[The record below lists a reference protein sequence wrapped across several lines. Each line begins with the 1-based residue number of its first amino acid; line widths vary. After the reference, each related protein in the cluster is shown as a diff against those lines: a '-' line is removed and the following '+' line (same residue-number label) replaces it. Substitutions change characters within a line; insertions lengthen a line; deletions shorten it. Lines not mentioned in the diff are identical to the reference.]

1 MSVAGSATV
10 HESAHLHVSGE
21 ARYADDI
28 PLPANTLHG
37 AFGTSSVAHA
47 RLRSVDLSSVVAAP
61 GVAGVYAARDIPGE
75 NNCGPV
81 AHDDPILADGL
92 VQYAG
97 QAIFLVVA
105 DSHDAAR
112 RAARKARVDYD
123 TLPAILGIREA
134 IAAGSFVAPTRTILR
149 GEPLER
155 LAAAPHRM
163 QGTLELGGQD
173 HFYLEGQV
181 AVALPQ
187 EDGRMLVVSS
197 TQHPSEVQHLVARAI
212 GRRVSEVTVHCRRMG
227 GGFGGKETQAALIAC
242 AAAVAA
248 VRTARPVKLRLDRDD
263 DMVITGKRHE
273 FLADYDAGFDANG
286 RILALSLTMAS
297 RCGYSLDLSAAVND
311 RAVCHVDNAYFLEH
325 LQLVSHRCKTNTVS
339 NTAFRGFGAPQGM
352 MIIETVL
359 DDIARARGLDPLD
372 VRRLNFYGVSER
384 NVTHYGMTV
393 EDNAM
398 PRIAAELEASSDYR
412 ARREAIARHNAANQ
426 TIKRGL
432 AFTPVKFGISFNAVL
447 YNQAGALVNVYTD
460 GTVLVN
466 HGGTEMGQGLHTK
479 VLQVV
484 AHTLGVPLDT
494 VRVNTTDTSKVPN
507 TSATAASSGSDLN
520 GKAAEAAARTV
531 RSRMAE
537 LAATELGVP
546 ASQVEFIQGEVR
558 GGGAVIDFASL
569 ARKAHEQRISLSATG
584 FYRTP
589 KIFWDRTTLAG
600 RPFLYF
606 AYGAAVAEVAVD
618 TRTGENRLLRIDIL
632 HDAGR
637 SLNPAVDLGQVEGGF
652 LQGMGWLTSEELCW
666 NEHGQITTHAPSTYK
681 IPASGDWPAVANVR
695 LLENAPNVED
705 TIHRSK
711 AVGEP
716 PLMLA
721 MSVFFALRDAVAAC
735 GSGRRSPKLRAP
747 ATPEAL
753 LAALDSLAPSH
764 AMAAAAVE
772 ALR

>member
-1 MSVAGSATV
+1 MSAPGSAAV

-21 ARYADDI
+21 ARYTDDI

-37 AFGTSSVAHA
+37 AFGTSSAAHA
-47 RLRSVDLSSVVAAP
+47 RLRSVDLAAVAAAP
-61 GVAGVYAARDIPGE
+61 GVVAVYTARDIPGE
-75 NNCGPV
+75 NDCGPV
-81 AHDDPILADGL
+81 IHDDPILAPDL

-112 RAARKARVDYD
+112 RAARKAQVDYE
-123 TLPAILGIREA
+123 TLPALLGIREA
-134 IAAGSFVAPTRTILR
+134 IAAGSFVAPTRTIVR
-149 GEPLER
+149 GEPAER
-155 LAAAPHRM
+155 HAAAPHRL
-163 QGTLELGGQD
+163 QGTIELGGQD

-187 EDGRMLVVSS
+187 EDGGMLVLSS
-197 TQHPSEVQHLVARAI
+197 TQHPTEVQHLVARAL
-212 GRRVSEVTVHCRRMG
+212 GRRVHEVTVHCRRMG
-227 GGFGGKETQAALIAC
+227 GGFGGKESQAAQVAC
-242 AAAVAA
+242 AAAIAA
-248 VRTARPVKLRLDRDD
+248 VRLGRPVKIRLDRDD

-273 FLADYDAGFDANG
+273 FLADYDVGFDANG
-286 RILALSLTMAS
+286 RVLALSLTMAS
-297 RCGYSLDLSAAVND
+297 RCGYSTDLSTAVND

-325 LQLVSHRCKTNTVS
+325 LHLVSHRCKTHTVS

-352 MIIETVL
+352 MIIEGAL
-359 DDIARARGLDPLD
+359 DDIARMLGKDPLD
-372 VRRLNFYGVSER
+372 VRRANFYGVTER
-384 NVTHYGMTV
+384 NVTHYGMKV
-393 EDNAM
+393 EDNVM
-398 PRIAAELEASSDYR
+398 PRIAQELEASSDYR
-412 ARREAIARHNAANQ
+412 RRRAAIARHNAANPV
-426 TIKRGL
+426 IKRGL
-432 AFTPVKFGISFNAVL
+432 AFTPVKFGISFNATL
-447 YNQAGALVNVYTD
+447 FNQAGALVNVYTD

-479 VLQVV
+479 VTQVV
-484 AHTLGVPLDT
+484 AHAFGLPLDA

-531 RSRMAE
+531 RERLAE
-537 LAATELGVP
+537 LAATELEVSV
-546 ASQVEFIQGEVR
+546 AQVEFIEGEVR
-558 GGGAVIDFASL
+558 GGGRAIAFADL
-569 ARKAHEQRISLSATG
+569 ARKAHERRISLSSTG

-589 KIFWDRTTLAG
+589 KIFWDRATLSG
-600 RPFLYF
+600 RPFFYF

-632 HDAGR
+632 HDVGR

-666 NEHGQITTHAPSTYK
+666 NAKGQITTHAPSTYK
-681 IPASGDWPAVANVR
+681 IPASGDWPAAAHVR
-695 LLENAPNVED
+695 LLENAPNTED

-735 GSGRRSPKLRAP
+735 GSGRQSPRLRAP

-753 LAALDSLAPSH
+753 LAALDSLESSSTATT
-764 AMAAAAVE
+764 AAK
-772 ALR
+772 ALA

>member
-1 MSVAGSATV
+1 MTAGSASV

-28 PLPANTLHG
+28 ALPANALHA
-37 AFGTSSVAHA
+37 AFGVSSIAHGRIRA
-47 RLRSVDLSSVVAAP
+47 IDLAAVVSAP
-61 GVAGVYAARDIPGE
+61 GVAAVYTARDIPGE
-75 NNCGPV
+75 NDCGPV
-81 AHDDPILADGL
+81 VHDDPILADGL

-112 RAARKARVDYD
+112 RAARKARIDYEP
-123 TLPAILGIREA
+123 LPAILGIREA
-134 IAAGSFVAPTRTILR
+134 IAAGSFVAPTRTIVR
-149 GEPLER
+149 GEPLQQ
-155 LAAAPHRM
+155 LPAAPHRL

-173 HFYLEGQV
+173 HFYLQGQV

-187 EDGRMLVVSS
+187 EDGDMLVVSS
-197 TQHPSEVQHLVARAI
+197 TQHPTEVQHLVARALD
-212 GRRVSEVTVHCRRMG
+212 RRVHEVTVHCRRMG
-227 GGFGGKETQAALIAC
+227 GGFGGKESQAALIAC

-248 VRTARPVKLRLDRDD
+248 HRLARPVKLRLDRDD
-263 DMVITGKRHE
+263 DMLITGKRHE
-273 FLADYDAGFDANG
+273 FLADYDVGFDAGG

-311 RAVCHVDNAYFLEH
+311 RALCHVDNAYYLEH
-325 LQLVSHRCKTNTVS
+325 LQLVSHRCRTNTVS

-352 MIIETVL
+352 MIIESVL

-393 EDNAM
+393 EDNVIA
-398 PRIAAELEASSDYR
+398 RIAEELEAASEYR
-412 ARREAIARHNAANQ
+412 RRREAIARHNASHP
-426 TIKRGL
+426 TLKRGI
-432 AFTPVKFGISFNAVL
+432 AFTPVKFGVSFNATL
-447 YNQAGALVNVYTD
+447 FNQAGALVNVYTD

-479 VLQVV
+479 VVQVV
-484 AHTLGVPLDT
+484 AHALGVPQDA
-494 VRVNTTDTSKVPN
+494 VRVNATDTSKVPN

-520 GKAAEAAARTV
+520 GKAAEAAALAV
-531 RSRMAE
+531 RER
-537 LAATELGVP
+537 LAALAAAEFGI
-546 ASQVEFIQGEVR
+546 AAAQVEFVAGEVR
-558 GGGAVIDFASL
+558 GGGRVMDFAAL
-569 ARKAHEQRISLSATG
+569 ARKAHEQRVSLSSNG

-589 KIFWDRTTLAG
+589 KIFWDRSTLTG
-600 RPFLYF
+600 RPFFYF
-606 AYGAAVAEVAVD
+606 AYGAAVAEVAFD
-618 TRTGENRLLRIDIL
+618 TRTGENRLLRVDIL
-632 HDAGR
+632 HDVGR
-637 SLNPAVDLGQVEGGF
+637 SLNPAVDLGQIEGGF

-666 NEHGQITTHAPSTYK
+666 NAQGQLTTHAPSTYK
-681 IPASGDWPAVANVR
+681 IPAAGDWPAVANVR

-721 MSVFFALRDAVAAC
+721 MAVFFALRDAVAAC
-735 GSGRRSPKLRAP
+735 GSGRASPKLRAP

-753 LAALDSLAPSH
+753 LAALDSLGVAS
-764 AMAAAAVE
+764 ARDAE
-772 ALR
+772 AKALA

>member
-1 MSVAGSATV
+1 MSAPGCATV

-47 RLRSVDLSSVVAAP
+47 RLRSLDLSNVAAAP
-61 GVAGVYAARDIPGE
+61 GVLAVFTASDIPGE
-75 NNCGPV
+75 NNCAPV
-81 AHDDPILADGL
+81 IHDDPILADGL

-112 RAARKARVDYD
+112 RAARKARIDYE

-134 IAAGSFVAPTRTILR
+134 IAAASFIAPTHTIVR
-149 GEPLER
+149 GEPLPR
-155 LAAAPHRM
+155 LASSPQRL
-163 QGTLELGGQD
+163 QGMLELGGQD
-173 HFYLEGQV
+173 HFYLEGQI

-187 EDGRMLVVSS
+187 EDGGMLVVSS
-197 TQHPSEVQHLVARAI
+197 TQHPSEVQHLVAHAL
-212 GRRVSEVTVHCRRMG
+212 GRHAHEVSVHCRRMG
-227 GGFGGKETQAALIAC
+227 GGFGGKESQAALLAC

-248 VRTARPVKLRLDRDD
+248 VRSGRPVKLRLDRDD

-273 FLADYDAGFDANG
+273 FLADYDVGFDAGG

-297 RCGYSLDLSAAVND
+297 RCGYSLDLSSAVND
-311 RAVCHVDNAYFLEH
+311 RALCHVDNAYFLEH
-325 LQLVSHRCKTNTVS
+325 LQVVSHRCKTNTVS

-352 MIIETVL
+352 MIIESVL
-359 DDIARARGLDPLD
+359 DDVARTLGLDALD
-372 VRRLNFYGVSER
+372 VRRLNFYGVTDR

-393 EDNAM
+393 EDNVM
-398 PRIAAELEASSDYR
+398 PRIAAELEATSDYR
-412 ARREAIARHNAANQ
+412 RRREEIARHNAAHR

-432 AFTPVKFGISFNAVL
+432 AFTPVKFGVSFNATL
-447 YNQAGALVNVYTD
+447 FNQAGALVNVYTD
-460 GTVLVN
+460 GSVLVN

-479 VLQVV
+479 VVQVV
-484 AHTLGVPLDT
+484 AHTLGVPRDR
-494 VRVNTTDTSKVPN
+494 VRVSTTDTSKVPN

-520 GKAAEAAARTV
+520 GKAAEAAARTL
-531 RSRMAE
+531 RDRLAE
-537 LAATELGVP
+537 LAATELAVP
-546 ASQVEFIQGEVR
+546 AAELEFVAGEVR
-558 GGGAVIDFASL
+558 GGGRVIDFAAL
-569 ARKAHEQRISLSATG
+569 ARKAHEQRISLSCTG

-589 KIFWDRTTLAG
+589 KIFWDRNTLSG
-600 RPFLYF
+600 RPFFYF
-606 AYGAAVAEVAVD
+606 AYGGAVAEVAID
-618 TRTGENRLLRIDIL
+618 TRTGETRLLRVDIL
-632 HDAGR
+632 HDVGR
-637 SLNPAVDLGQVEGGF
+637 SLNPAVDLGQIEGGF

-666 NEHGQITTHAPSTYK
+666 NEHGQLTTHAPSTYK
-681 IPASGDWPAVANVR
+681 IPASGDWPAAAHVR
-695 LLENAPNVED
+695 LLEDAPNVED

-721 MSVFFALRDAVAAC
+721 MAVFFALRDALAAC
-735 GSGRRSPKLRAP
+735 GSGRQIPRLRAP

-753 LAALDSLAPSH
+753 LAALDSLD
-764 AMAAAAVE
+764 AAHSTIAAVK
-772 ALR
+772 AFA